1 MSKYSYIKIK
11 TPKSCKDCPFYALEE
26 SFEQG
31 CGWTTAPTCVVGGRQ
46 TYDFGTKERAV
57 DCPLKEWKSEKV
69 FNSRGKPC

>member
-31 CGWTTAPTCVVGGRQ
+31 CGWTTNSSCVVGGSYV
-46 TYDFGTKERAV
+46 YDTKDKPD
-57 DCPLKEWKSEKV
+57 DCPLKEWKDEKV
-69 FNSRGKPC
+69 FNSRGKSR